1 MKLLLEN
8 WRQYLNEADDSDWD
22 ALPKGMEGFGFSDE
36 ERGEGEPTHPDL
48 QTLKDLERGDKF
60 TIGNR
65 KPVFR
70 VIGHKEK
77 GKMHKPVVIDGT
89 AERKFYIVRVVELP
103 ATVAAFEAINAAGD
117 TGDTPKG
124 KPGVVQPITT
134 AELEEA
140 IKLDIEAGDLNETL
154 I

>member
-8 WRQYLNEADDSDWD
+8 WRKYLNEADDFDWD
-22 ALPKGMEGFGFSDE
+22 AFGFSDE

-65 KPVFR
+65 KLVFR
-70 VIGHKEK
+70 VIGYKEK
-77 GKMHKPVVIDGT
+77 GKLHKPVVIDGT
-89 AERKFYIVRVVELP
+89 AERKFYIVKVVEEP

-117 TGDTPKG
+117 TGDTPIG
-124 KPGVVQPITT
+124 KPGIVQPIST
-134 AELEEA
+134 AEL
-140 IKLDIEAGDLNETL
+140 DL
-154 I
+154 